1 MTQAVVLEVVMPQL
15 GITVAEG
22 TVVAWHKQ
30 PGERIEADEA
40 ICDVSTDKVDS
51 DVPAPAAG
59 QVLELLV
66 EVGATVDVGTVIAT
80 IQVEGES
87 APAGAPSSVE
97 VAPSSPAASGVS
109 APPPRGSGTGSRA
122 ERHSPV
128 VARLAAE
135 LGVALEQ
142 VVGTGRDGRV
152 RKEDVLAAAG
162 GGMAASGGAGGGTA
176 GGADRGDAPRA
187 QAPAGTALAG
197 TALYVPPAAGPLS
210 RMRATIGEHMKRSL
224 NEAATVT
231 SWIEVDFGAV
241 EERRR
246 ALGLT
251 ALPVVAAATVRTLAQ
266 FGELNAWLQG
276 DDHTLHSEVN
286 LGIAVSLGADGLIV
300 PVVRSAQRLGVAE
313 LAERIA
319 GLAARARSGELS
331 PDDVRDGTFTITNPG
346 QFGTFMATPVINQ
359 PQVAILDVEAIVRRP
374 VVVTVD
380 GVEQIAIRPVCV
392 LGLSWDHR
400 ALDGVVA
407 AQFLGALRARLES
420 GEGADDEV

>member
-1 MTQAVVLEVVMPQL
+1 MSPAAVLEVVMPQL

-22 TVVAWHKQ
+22 TVVAWRKQ
-30 PGERIEADEA
+30 PGELVEADEA

-59 QVLELLV
+59 RILELLV
-66 EVGATVDVGTVIAT
+66 EVGTTVDVGTVIAT
-80 IQVEGES
+80 IEVEGES

-97 VAPSSPAASGVS
+97 VAEPGAAAPGVTASPQS
-109 APPPRGSGTGSRA
+109 PRDPGAG

-135 LGVALEQ
+135 LGVALDQ
-142 VVGTGRDGRV
+142 VAGTGRDGRV

-162 GGMAASGGAGGGTA
+162 GAAGGGEA
-176 GGADRGDAPRA
+176 
-187 QAPAGTALAG
+187 
-197 TALYVPPAAGPLS
+197 ALYEPPPAGPLS
-210 RMRATIGEHMKRSL
+210 RMRRTIGEHMKRSL

-246 ALGLT
+246 ALGVT
-251 ALPVVAAATVRTLAQ
+251 ALPVVAEATMRTLAE
-266 FGELNAWLQG
+266 FGELNAWLEG
-276 DDHTLHSEVN
+276 DEHTLHGEVN
-286 LGIAVSLGADGLIV
+286 LGIAVSLGAEGLIV
-300 PVVRSAQRLGVAE
+300 PVVRGAQRLGVAE

-319 GLAARARSGELS
+319 DLAARARSGALS

-359 PQVAILDVEAIVRRP
+359 PQVAILDIESIVRRP
-374 VVVTVD
+374 VAVTVD

-407 AQFLGALRARLES
+407 AQFLGALRERLES
-420 GEGADDEV
+420 ASAS

>member
-1 MTQAVVLEVVMPQL
+1 VSGQAVLEVVMPQL

-22 TVVAWHKQ
+22 TVVQWRKQ
-30 PGERIEADEA
+30 PGDRVEADEA

-59 QVLELLV
+59 RVLELLV
-66 EVGATVDVGTVIAT
+66 EAGTTVDVGTVIAT
-80 IQVEGES
+80 IEVEGES

-97 VAPSSPAASGVS
+97 VAPSSAAASAGTAS
-109 APPPRGSGTGSRA
+109 PQRPRTPAPG

-135 LGVALEQ
+135 LGVALEH

-162 GGMAASGGAGGGTA
+162 GGAA
-176 GGADRGDAPRA
+176 RG
-187 QAPAGTALAG
+187 APAGREA
-197 TALYVPPAAGPLS
+197 ALYVPPAAGPLS

-246 ALGLT
+246 ALGVT
-251 ALPVVAAATVRTLAQ
+251 ALPIVAAATIRTLAQ
-266 FGELNAWLQG
+266 FGELNAWLDG
-276 DDHTLHSEVN
+276 DEHTLHSEVN
-286 LGIAVSLGADGLIV
+286 LGIAVSLRPEGLIV
-300 PVVRSAQRLGVAE
+300 PVVRSAQLLGVAE
-313 LAERIA
+313 LGERIA
-319 GLAARARSGELS
+319 DLAARARSGALS
-331 PDDVRDGTFTITNPG
+331 PDEVRDGTFTITNPG

-359 PQVAILDVEAIVRRP
+359 PQVAILDVESIVRRP

-380 GVEQIAIRPVCV
+380 GVDQVAIRPVCV

-407 AQFLGALRARLES
+407 AQFLGALRERLQA
-420 GEGADDEV
+420 GEGGDDEV

>member
-1 MTQAVVLEVVMPQL
+1 MSRTAVLEIVMPQL

-59 QVLELLV
+59 RVLELLA

-80 IQVEGES
+80 IEVEGES

-97 VAPSSPAASGVS
+97 AVESGVA
-109 APPPRGSGTGSRA
+109 APGVTASPQGPGASSRA

-152 RKEDVLAAAG
+152 RKEDVLAAAAG
-162 GGMAASGGAGGGTA
+162 GAAAGGGAGGT
-176 GGADRGDAPRA
+176 PPA
-187 QAPAGTALAG
+187 QAPAG

-251 ALPVVAAATVRTLAQ
+251 ALPIVAAATVRTLAQ

-276 DDHTLHSEVN
+276 DDHTLHTEVN

-319 GLAARARSGELS
+319 DLAARARSGELS

-359 PQVAILDVEAIVRRP
+359 PQVAILDVESIVRRP

-380 GVEQIAIRPVCV
+380 GLEEVAIRPVCV

-420 GEGADDEV
+420 GEGADDEA

>member
-1 MTQAVVLEVVMPQL
+1 MSPAAVLEVVMPQL

-22 TVVAWHKQ
+22 TVVAWRKQ
-30 PGERIEADEA
+30 PGEQVEADEA
-40 ICDVSTDKVDS
+40 ICDISTDKVDS

-59 QVLELLV
+59 RILELLV
-66 EVGATVDVGTVIAT
+66 EVGTTVDVGTVIAT
-80 IQVEGES
+80 IEVEGES
-87 APAGAPSSVE
+87 APAGAPSSVDDAE
-97 VAPSSPAASGVS
+97 SGAGVLGVTASPQSPRPSAG
-109 APPPRGSGTGSRA
+109 G

-135 LGVALEQ
+135 LGVALDQ
-142 VVGTGRDGRV
+142 IAGTGRDGRV

-162 GGMAASGGAGGGTA
+162 GQAGATA
-176 GGADRGDAPRA
+176 G
-187 QAPAGTALAG
+187 APAVGEAAG
-197 TALYVPPAAGPLS
+197 AEAALYLPPAAGPLS
-210 RMRATIGEHMKRSL
+210 RMRRTIGEHMKRSL

-246 ALGLT
+246 ELGVT
-251 ALPVVAAATVRTLAQ
+251 ALPVVAEATMRTLAE
-266 FGELNAWLQG
+266 FGELNAWLEG
-276 DDHTLHSEVN
+276 DEHTLHSEVN
-286 LGIAVSLGADGLIV
+286 LGIAVSLGAEGLIV
-300 PVVRSAQRLGVAE
+300 PVVRGAQRLGVAE
-313 LAERIA
+313 LGERIA
-319 GLAARARSGELS
+319 ELAARARSGTLS

-359 PQVAILDVEAIVRRP
+359 PQVAILDIESIVRRP
-374 VVVTVD
+374 VVVEVD

-407 AQFLGALRARLES
+407 AQFLGALRDRLQS
-420 GEGADDEV
+420 A

>member
-1 MTQAVVLEVVMPQL
+1 VSGPAVLEVVMPQL

-22 TVVAWHKQ
+22 TVVAWRKQ
-30 PGERIEADEA
+30 PGDRVEADEA

-59 QVLELLV
+59 RVLELLV
-66 EVGATVDVGTVIAT
+66 AVGTTVDVGTVIAT
-80 IQVEGES
+80 IEVEGES

-97 VAPSSPAASGVS
+97 VAPSSAADSAGTAASQRRRTPDG
-109 APPPRGSGTGSRA
+109 A

-128 VARLAAE
+128 VVRLAAE
-135 LGVALEQ
+135 LGVALEH
-142 VVGTGRDGRV
+142 VAGTGTGGRV
-152 RKEDVLAAAG
+152 RKEDVLAAATG
-162 GGMAASGGAGGGTA
+162 AAGGEPGGREAA
-176 GGADRGDAPRA
+176 GGQAD
-187 QAPAGTALAG
+187 
-197 TALYVPPAAGPLS
+197 LYVPPASGPLS

-246 ALGLT
+246 ALGVM
-251 ALPVVAAATVRTLAQ
+251 ALPVVAAAAIRTLAQ
-266 FGELNAWLQG
+266 FGELNAWLEG
-276 DDHTLHSEVN
+276 DRHTLHSEVN
-286 LGIAVSLGADGLIV
+286 LGIAVSLGAEGLIV
-300 PVVRSAQRLGVAE
+300 PVVRSAQRLGVVK

-319 GLAARARSGELS
+319 DLAARARSGALS
-331 PDDVRDGTFTITNPG
+331 PDEVHAGTFTITNPG

-380 GVEQIAIRPVCV
+380 GIEQVAIRPICV

-407 AQFLGALRARLES
+407 AQFLGALRDRLQA
-420 GEGADDEV
+420 GADGDDEV

>member
-1 MTQAVVLEVVMPQL
+1 VSGPAVLEVVMPQL

-22 TVVAWHKQ
+22 TVVAWRKQ
-30 PGERIEADEA
+30 PGDRVEADEA

-59 QVLELLV
+59 RVLELLV
-66 EVGATVDVGTVIAT
+66 AVGTTVDVGTVIAT
-80 IQVEGES
+80 IEVEGES

-97 VAPSSPAASGVS
+97 VVESVAAAPAVS
-109 APPPRGSGTGSRA
+109 ASPQSPGAPSRA

-135 LGVALEQ
+135 LDVALEQ

-162 GGMAASGGAGGGTA
+162 GGAAAGGT
-176 GGADRGDAPRA
+176 DRGDAPRA
-187 QAPAGTALAG
+187 QAPAGTALYA
-197 TALYVPPAAGPLS
+197 PPAAGPLS
-210 RMRATIGEHMKRSL
+210 RMRRTIGEHMKRSL
-224 NEAATVT
+224 NEAATVS

-246 ALGLT
+246 ALGVT
-251 ALPVVAAATVRTLAQ
+251 ALPVVAAATVRTLAE
-266 FGELNAWLQG
+266 FGELNAWLEG

-319 GLAARARSGELS
+319 DLAARARSGELS

-359 PQVAILDVEAIVRRP
+359 PQVAILDVESIVRRP

-407 AQFLGALRARLES
+407 AQFLGALRARLQA
-420 GEGADDEV
+420 GEDEGDEA

>member
-1 MTQAVVLEVVMPQL
+1 VSGQAVLEVVMPQL

-30 PGERIEADEA
+30 PGDRVEADEA

-59 QVLELLV
+59 RVLELLV
-66 EVGATVDVGTVIAT
+66 AVGTTVDVGTVIAT
-80 IQVEGES
+80 IEVEGES
-87 APAGAPSSVE
+87 APAGAPASVDL
-97 VAPSSPAASGVS
+97 APSSAAAPAGTAS
-109 APPPRGSGTGSRA
+109 PQRPRTPAEA

-135 LGVALEQ
+135 LGVALEH

-152 RKEDVLAAAG
+152 RKEDVLAAA
-162 GGMAASGGAGGGTA
+162 AAAGGGA
-176 GGADRGDAPRA
+176 ARG
-187 QAPAGTALAG
+187 APAGGEA
-197 TALYVPPAAGPLS
+197 ALYVPPAAGPLS

-246 ALGLT
+246 ELGVT
-251 ALPVVAAATVRTLAQ
+251 ALPIVAAATIRTLAQ
-266 FGELNAWLQG
+266 FGELNAWLER
-276 DDHTLHSEVN
+276 DEHTLHSEVN
-286 LGIAVSLGADGLIV
+286 LGIAVSLGAGGLIV

-319 GLAARARSGELS
+319 DLAARARSGALS
-331 PDDVRDGTFTITNPG
+331 PDEVRDGTFTITNPG

-359 PQVAILDVEAIVRRP
+359 PQVAILDVESIVRRP
-374 VVVTVD
+374 IVVTVD
-380 GVEQIAIRPVCV
+380 GVEQVAIRPVCV

-407 AQFLGALRARLES
+407 AEFLGALRARLEAN
-420 GEGADDEV
+420 EDEV